1 MSLAFWNVDS
11 ALSSEHYRLPGD
23 PYSQVI
29 GGEVVSDKPTEA
41 HRLFAGRIQE
51 ALGAWTGRVRVR
63 GEALSSV
70 HVVLDED
77 NVFTPDVAYFR
88 RDRVPDEGVTLV
100 DGPPT
105 LAVEVR
111 SLGTW
116 RYCVGPKMRAYE
128 RAGLAE
134 LWLVDSPV
142 ASVLVYRRSEPAS
155 PEFDVARE
163 LIRGQALTS
172 PLLPGF
178 ALALDD
184 IFAPRSQR
192 D

>member
-1 MSLAFWNVDS
+1 MDS
-11 ALSSEHYRLPGD
+11 ALTAEHYRLPAD
-23 PYSQVI
+23 PYSQVV

-41 HRLFAGRIQE
+41 RGLFAGRILD
-51 ALGAWTGRVRVR
+51 ALSAWTRRVRVR
-63 GEALSSV
+63 GEALSSM
-70 HVVLDED
+70 HVALDEH
-77 NVFTPDVAYFR
+77 NVFSPDVAYFR
-88 RDRVPDEGVTLV
+88 RDRVPDEGTHLV

-105 LAVEVR
+105 LAVEIR
-111 SLGTW
+111 SLGSW
-116 RYCVGPKMRAYE
+116 RYSVGPKMRAYE
-128 RAGLAE
+128 SAGLPE
-134 LWLVDSPV
+134 LWLVDLPV

-155 PEFDVARE
+155 AVFDVALE

-184 IFAPRSQR
+184 MFAPLTQR